1 MTQVLKRNG
10 RKQKFDEDKLKHSLE
25 AAANEA
31 GVPEDRCRALVK
43 AVTREIAD
51 PVLKEKEV
59 RSTYL
64 RERILMTLD
73 KAEPLVARAWRDYDR
88 ESKGLA

>member
-1 MTQVLKRNG
+1 MTQVRKRNG
-10 RKQKFDEDKLKHSLE
+10 RRQKFDENKLKHSVE

-43 AVTREIAD
+43 AVTKEISD
-51 PVLKEKEV
+51 SVRKEKEV

-64 RERILMTLD
+64 RERILSALD
-73 KAEPLVARAWRDYDR
+73 KNEPIVARSWRDYDR

>member
-10 RKQKFDEDKLKHSLE
+10 RKQKFDENKLKHSVE

-43 AVTREIAD
+43 AVTKEISD
-51 PVLKEKEV
+51 SVCKEKEV

-64 RERILMTLD
+64 RERILSALD
-73 KAEPLVARAWRDYDR
+73 RNEPIVARSWRDYDR